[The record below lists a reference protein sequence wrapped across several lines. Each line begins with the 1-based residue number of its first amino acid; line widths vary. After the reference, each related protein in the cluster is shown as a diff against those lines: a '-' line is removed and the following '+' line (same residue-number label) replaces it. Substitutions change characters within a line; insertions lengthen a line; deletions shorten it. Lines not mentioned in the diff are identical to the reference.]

1 MKTIFLFLLFSL
13 VSCAQYVNSLHRQID
28 REERVD
34 RAEPGDRR
42 VRPHQPRDRYAAYRE
57 KDRFRPEDDK
67 RPIKNPITYSLGSD
81 PSGQVRPPVKREYRQ
96 QRYQADDF
104 VDNDNGGS
112 LWANQGSSSSLFT
125 YQNDKRMGDMVIIN
139 VLENLRNQISSELK
153 RTFPDRPKRAGK
165 ELKDGGEEKKE
176 APAAA
181 QAGPGAQDNEMDMK
195 VYDKISGTVMEEIS
209 KDYILLRGRKEVIF
223 KKEKRA
229 IEVQA
234 LVSRKDIMEND
245 YVNSDK
251 LLESRVFV
259 LGRDD

>member
-1 MKTIFLFLLFSL
+1 M
-13 VSCAQYVNSLHRQID
+13 D

-34 RAEPGDRR
+34 RGGSGNGGGDPR
-42 VRPHQPRDRYAAYRE
+42 QPRDRFAAYRE

-67 RPIKNPITYSLGSD
+67 RPIKNPLTYSLGSD
-81 PSGQVRPPVKREYRQ
+81 PSGQMKPPVKREYRP

-112 LWANQGSSSSLFT
+112 LWTNQGSSASLFT

-176 APAAA
+176 AQAAA
-181 QAGPGAQDNEMDMK
+181 PTNPFGQDNEMDMK

-209 KDYILLRGRKEVIF
+209 KDYILLRGRKELIF

-234 LVSRKDIMEND
+234 LVSRKDIMEYD
-245 YVNSDK
+245 YVYSDR

-259 LGRDD
+259 LGRDN

>member
-1 MKTIFLFLLFSL
+1 MNSFLIFMLFLL
-13 VSCAQYVNSLHRQID
+13 VSCSNYINSIHRQMD
-28 REERVD
+28 HEERVARDPKARYPQD
-34 RAEPGDRR
+34 RFQAL
-42 VRPHQPRDRYAAYRE
+42 RE
-57 KDRFRPEDDK
+57 RDRFRPEDDK
-67 RPIKNPITYSLGSD
+67 RPIKNPVTYSLGSD
-81 PSGQVRPPVKREYRQ
+81 PSGQVRPPVKREYRP
-96 QRYQADDF
+96 QRYQAKDF

-139 VLENLRNQISSELK
+139 VLENLRNQISAELK
-153 RTFPDRPKRAGK
+153 RTFPDKPKKTAKEVKAGEDK
-165 ELKDGGEEKKE
+165 P
-176 APAAA
+176 AQAAA
-181 QAGPGAQDNEMDMK
+181 SINQSGQDSEMDMK
-195 VYDKISGTVMEEIS
+195 VYDKISGTVMEEVS